1 MAQPKASAR
10 THILV
15 TLLDLGGTFVF
26 AISGAVA
33 AVKYHL
39 DIFGVLVLAFAAG
52 NAGGITRDVLIGA
65 TPPAAISNRP
75 WRFVND

>member
-1 MAQPKASAR
+1 M

-26 AISGAVA
+26 AIIGALA
-33 AVKYHL
+33 AVKCRL
-39 DIFGVLVLAFAAG
+39 DVFGVLVLAFAAG

-65 TPPAAISNRP
+65 TPPAVISNRP